1 MRIVHTLEQA
11 QPERD
16 TVLTIGSFDGVHRG
30 HQHLVRQLVQR
41 ARETGRLSMAL
52 SFYPHPRAV
61 LHPELRPAYLSTPQ
75 ERAAILAALE
85 LDLLLLLP
93 FTKELAATPAADF
106 MGELVRRLRL
116 RELWVGPDFSLGRGR
131 EGDVAA
137 LRALGQELG
146 YALHVVE
153 PLMENGEVISS
164 TRIRHLLQEG
174 QVEEAA
180 KLLGRPY
187 SVMGTVIQGAHRG
200 RSLGFRTANLRP
212 DPERALPAD
221 GVYVIWA
228 STGNERHGGVANI
241 GVRPSFGT
249 GERLLEAH
257 LLDYSG
263 DLYSQDL
270 LVEFVRFLRPERRFA
285 DTAALVE
292 QIRRD
297 IAQARAVLAEIAAQE

>member
-1 MRIVHTLEQA
+1 MRIVHALEQA
-11 QPERD
+11 QPEHD

-41 ARETGRLSMAL
+41 ARETERLSVAL

-75 ERAAILAALE
+75 ERATILAALG
-85 LDLLLLLP
+85 LDILVLLP
-93 FTKELAATPAADF
+93 FTKELADTPAAAF

-131 EGDVAA
+131 EGDVTA

-146 YALHVVE
+146 YALHLVE
-153 PLMENGEVISS
+153 PLTEDGEVISS
-164 TRIRHLLQEG
+164 TRIRQLLQEG
-174 QVEEAA
+174 RVEEAA

-228 STGNERHGGVANI
+228 STGHERHGGVANI

-270 LVEFVRFLRPERRFA
+270 LVEFVRFLRPEQRFP
-285 DTAALVE
+285 DTTALVE

-297 IAQARAVLAEIAAQE
+297 IAQARAILAESAPQE